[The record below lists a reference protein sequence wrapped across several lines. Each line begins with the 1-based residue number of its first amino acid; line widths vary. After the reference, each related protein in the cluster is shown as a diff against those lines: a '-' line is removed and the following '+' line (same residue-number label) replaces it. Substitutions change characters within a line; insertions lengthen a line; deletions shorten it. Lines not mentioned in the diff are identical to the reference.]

1 MNKKMIMGLAA
12 GLMALGALQAPPAE
26 AKGKGFHGHKHHHH
40 KHFVFKWHKWHKPHY
55 VYYNDCGYYF
65 FKWKST
71 GKYFWKNK
79 YFACKGFY

>member
-12 GLMALGALQAPPAE
+12 GLMALGALQAPAAE

-55 VYYNDCGYYF
+55 VYYNDCGY
-65 FKWKST
+65 
-71 GKYFWKNK
+71 FWKTK